1 MEETIIL
8 KRKAKMKILNNEIV
22 IVPVESSNISTW
34 SYNPI
39 TQVMTVLFKKGTIYK
54 YYNVDK
60 GTALRFTECE
70 SVGKQ
75 FRESIMD
82 KFTYTR
88 LKADGDT
95 DYKVEVECL

>member
-1 MEETIIL
+1 ML
-8 KRKAKMKILNNEIV
+8 KNKILNNEIV

-34 SYNPI
+34 AYNPI

-54 YYNVDK
+54 YYNVGKD
-60 GTALRFTECE
+60 TALRFTECE

-88 LKADGDT
+88 LKADGHFDCM
-95 DYKVEVECL
+95 VVV

>member
-1 MEETIIL
+1 ML
-8 KRKAKMKILNNEIV
+8 KNKILNNEIV
-22 IVPVESSNISTW
+22 TVPVQSSNISTW

-60 GTALRFTECE
+60 KTALKFVDCE

-88 LKADGDT
+88 LNAYGHL
-95 DYKVEVECL
+95 DYMVVV